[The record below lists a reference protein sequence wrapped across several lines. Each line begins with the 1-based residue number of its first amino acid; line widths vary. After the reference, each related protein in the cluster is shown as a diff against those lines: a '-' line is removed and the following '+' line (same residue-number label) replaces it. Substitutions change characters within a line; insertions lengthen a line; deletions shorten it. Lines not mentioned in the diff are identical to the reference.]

1 MNSTQP
7 KKAVVIF
14 SGGQDST
21 TCLFQAIKEFGR
33 ENVEVVTFQY
43 GQRHAIELEKAA
55 WIARDLGIKQTL
67 IDTSVIKA
75 ITSNALISETEIK
88 QEGDKPNTFV
98 DGRNALFL
106 LYTAIYAKGQGISTI
121 FTGVCET
128 DFSGYPDCRDVF
140 IKSMNVTLNL
150 AMDYNFNIRT
160 PLMYLTKK
168 ETWQLA
174 DELGAFDYIRQH
186 THTCYLG
193 VEGGCHTCPS
203 CLLREKGLNEY
214 LTEKASGGKNV

>member
-1 MNSTQP
+1 MNSTP
-7 KKAVVIF
+7 KAVVIF

-21 TCLFQAIKEFGR
+21 TCLFQAIQEFGV

-55 WIARDLGIKQTL
+55 WIAKDLGVKQTL

-75 ITSNALISETEIK
+75 ITSNAMMEEREIK
-88 QEGDKPNTFV
+88 QEGNTPNTFV

-106 LYTAIYAKGQGISTI
+106 LYTAIYAKGQGIRTI
-121 FTGVCET
+121 FTDVCET

-140 IKSMNVTLNL
+140 VKSMNVTLNL

-168 ETWQLA
+168 QTWALA
-174 DELGAFDYIRQH
+174 DKLGAFDYIRQH

-203 CLLREKGLNEY
+203 CVLREKGLNEY
-214 LTEKASGGKNV
+214 LSEKTSGQKNV

>member
-1 MNSTQP
+1 MNSTP
-7 KKAVVIF
+7 KAVVIF

-21 TCLFQAIKEFGR
+21 TCLFQAIQEFGV

-55 WIARDLGIKQTL
+55 WIAKDLGVKQTL

-75 ITSNALISETEIK
+75 ITSNAMMEEREIK
-88 QEGDKPNTFV
+88 QEGNTPNTFV

-106 LYTAIYAKGQGISTI
+106 LYTAIYAKGQGIRTI

-128 DFSGYPDCRDVF
+128 DFSGYPDCRNVF
-140 IKSMNVTLNL
+140 VKSMNVTLNL

-168 ETWQLA
+168 QTWALA
-174 DELGAFDYIRQH
+174 DKLGAFDYTRQH

-203 CLLREKGLNEY
+203 CVLREKGLNEY
-214 LTEKASGGKNV
+214 LSEKTSGQKNV

>member
-1 MNSTQP
+1 MNSSP
-7 KKAVVIF
+7 KAVVIF

-21 TCLFQAIKEFGR
+21 TCLFQAMHEFGV

-55 WIARDLGIKQTL
+55 WIAKDLGVKQTL

-75 ITSNALISETEIK
+75 ITSNAMMEEREIK
-88 QEGDKPNTFV
+88 QEGNTPNTFV

-106 LYTAIYAKGQGISTI
+106 LYTAIYAKGQGIQTI

-128 DFSGYPDCRDVF
+128 DFSGYPDCRDIF

-160 PLMYLTKK
+160 PLMSLTKK
-168 ETWQLA
+168 QTWALA
-174 DELGAFDYIRQH
+174 DKLGAFDYIRQH

-203 CLLREKGLNEY
+203 CVLREKGLNEY
-214 LTEKASGGKNV
+214 LSEKTSGQKNV